1 MAGRGRRPSIP
12 KATEGAVNAQGWARE
27 PPALHGAAAL
37 VGFADK
43 STGSGSRVGHS
54 DVPEQTS
61 NLADTEGVLCVN
73 SLVPTRALDTLDGK
87 TPATSQPSGPG
98 RPVQSHATAEAGG
111 LSKGGPSLKSLQ
123 DTLCKLEADKER
135 SVSHAARC
143 KKSFDRLAM
152 VNAFQTPSLTARL
165 RAAASSESN
174 PDPATGDSAGGMDPM
189 HSDGSALTSRD
200 ANHGAEAEGG
210 ANTGPTAERIESID
224 VGEKATGTAAPE
236 MHSDGSALTSR
247 DANHGAEAEGGANTG
262 PTAERIESIDVGEK
276 ATGTAAPEWPKS
288 EMQDHGDFGNQ
299 HGRGFSQG
307 TGQSVA
313 NGAAEPTVRQ
323 VGHAQPPSSSAS
335 GRCRGG
341 VAQSPPPSMSPGHA
355 GGLAGG
361 ARAKQRRHSSPAPQ
375 PRSCSGGMGSM
386 GEGGGLQLSGVKA
399 ELQTQQQSRP
409 GVGQKQR
416 TSSSPDRAHM
426 HDYLRKGGAGLQ
438 AAGRPRSR
446 SRGPDEIRAEGQH
459 VSMGGIDGL
468 PGHYTGTGQESDES
482 RGVKSTGLKA
492 KAKSA
497 AGHADNQADSQNAG
511 SLTAG
516 HLQRSDSASASTHD
530 GHQTQASTSEG
541 GADQSAH
548 GSHGPNSCTDNIMQD
563 QRDSDRPTKDL
574 EELDDIEI
582 DDVEELQAHTLKDNM
597 KHLRKLVM
605 VLHLW
610 TGSKDKENGR
620 EKEEEEEEVGGESNT
635 EATYSSL
642 DEPVKQVFDVV
653 ATVKVRSGGKLCT
666 QKSFEA
672 VMDALQTMDQGKHR
686 GFKKIPLSTIRE
698 AFQEQIS
705 LQISLSSRYGL
716 SAAEASKGMVFET
729 FRTCVHRLFYRPLE
743 KEEDVKQMLLRMDRG

>member
-1 MAGRGRRPSIP
+1 MVPEEGPAEVHSPKKVANSSLRTQVRRPSQVKSSDPSLAVGSTGGPVAGRGRRPSIP

-174 PDPATGDSAGGMDPM
+174 PDPATGDSAGGMDP
-189 HSDGSALTSRD
+189 
-200 ANHGAEAEGG
+200 
-210 ANTGPTAERIESID
+210 
-224 VGEKATGTAAPE
+224 